1 MEETKPEPLESLQ
14 ERVWEATNT
23 KYKQTKRGKRYVMTM
38 EGTKVLLV
46 LLSSLSRDEANT
58 RLARVKK

>member
-1 MEETKPEPLESLQ
+1 MEEVKPESLESLQ
-14 ERVWEATNT
+14 ERVWEATNS

-46 LLSSLSRDEANT
+46 LLQSLTRDEANA
-58 RLARVKK
+58 RLDRVKK